1 MISRVPFHHPVQIYN
16 ILQCL
21 RQQQMFNTLF
31 TSIFNTNTYKK
42 RDYNTSVS
50 LSLKDI
56 LSGKKKKKIAE
67 VLKHT
72 GSPSFFCFF
81 V

>member
-1 MISRVPFHHPVQIYN
+1 LPDQIYKWTESSPTSAKMITRIPFHHPVQIYN

-42 RDYNTSVS
+42 KDAPSSNGT

-56 LSGKKKKKIAE
+56 LTGKE
-67 VLKHT
+67 
-72 GSPSFFCFF
+72 
-81 V
+81 